1 MLCQPG
7 PDYLGRPQIFTKQK
21 PDAAMTRTMAS
32 ARHRCYLR
40 IRPVNILCLKVFAS
54 KDQKECYILLFLRE
68 NQKIAL
74 NQGMSGLAQ
83 NGDKQEADP
92 GYCPM

>member
-54 KDQKECYILLFLRE
+54 KDQKECYTLLFLRE